1 MKSSPITKLA
11 AFVGALSL
19 LALPCVQAEE
29 PERPRPLLL
38 EEGGNLNDFD
48 PATMRL
54 NIQGRSYRI
63 DPVATQVIVI
73 SGQGMRKLQL
83 PAGQLSDLRDAS
95 PSSGADPCPFS
106 LAAMAGW
113 KCSSSMKSSPHHP
126 SPLKASRNRAMISS
140 SRLPRLD
147 LRGRLWYQFHFGR
160 FDQTHRRAGVCE
172 FQRTRFLAR
181 NHQGLKT

>member
-54 NIQGRSYRI
+54 NIQGRSYTST
-63 DPVATQVIVI
+63 P
-73 SGQGMRKLQL
+73 
-83 PAGQLSDLRDAS
+83 S
-95 PSSGADPCPFS
+95 PRR
-106 LAAMAGW
+106 
-113 KCSSSMKSSPHHP
+113 SSSFPDREC
-126 SPLKASRNRAMISS
+126 ASCNC
-140 SRLPRLD
+140 P
-147 LRGRLWYQFHFGR
+147 
-160 FDQTHRRAGVCE
+160 
-172 FQRTRFLAR
+172 
-181 NHQGLKT
+181 QGS

>member
-1 MKSSPITKLA
+1 MFMEFIQMKSSPITKLA

-83 PAGQLSDLRDAS
+83 PAGQLSDLAGRLAKFRGRPLSFQSSSDGRLKMLVLDEVVTAS
-95 PSSGADPCPFS
+95 P
-106 LAAMAGW
+106 LA
-113 KCSSSMKSSPHHP
+113 P
-126 SPLKASRNRAMISS
+126 
-140 SRLPRLD
+140 
-147 LRGRLWYQFHFGR
+147 
-160 FDQTHRRAGVCE
+160 
-172 FQRTRFLAR
+172 
-181 NHQGLKT
+181 

>member
-1 MKSSPITKLA
+1 MFMEFIQMKSSPITKLA

-63 DPVATQVIVI
+63 DPVATQVMMIATRRK
-73 SGQGMRKLQL
+73 GQSMPGRS
-83 PAGQLSDLRDAS
+83 AYSDAS
-95 PSSGADPCPFS
+95 QKPAAPIGGA
-106 LAAMAGW
+106 A
-113 KCSSSMKSSPHHP
+113 
-126 SPLKASRNRAMISS
+126 
-140 SRLPRLD
+140 
-147 LRGRLWYQFHFGR
+147 
-160 FDQTHRRAGVCE
+160 
-172 FQRTRFLAR
+172 
-181 NHQGLKT
+181 